1 MLNKIEKYKFGE
13 ISHEKILESFQ
24 GWNAYAKWANS
35 FKLRR
40 EVVKKIYSN
49 KT

>member
-1 MLNKIEKYKFGE
+1 MLFVVNKYKNCE
-13 ISHEKILESFQ
+13 LSKENLLESFQ

-40 EVVKKIYSN
+40 DVVKRIYMN
-49 KT
+49 Q